1 MMQRKAKPLSNLPRK
16 PPRNPPRPL
25 GLNTPPLP
33 LPANIV
39 LNTVIGGW
47 YTYKIFLP
55 LLNDGTL
62 VRFLMTLT
70 TGQRVHARAKQSK
83 RKLKSISTSSC
94 CSL

>member
-1 MMQRKAKPLSNLPRK
+1 MMQRKAMPTSNLPRK

-47 YTYKIFLP
+47 YTYALSALKFAYKIFLP

-70 TGQRVHARAKQSK
+70 TGQTRAQNKANEN
-83 RKLKSISTSSC
+83 
-94 CSL
+94 